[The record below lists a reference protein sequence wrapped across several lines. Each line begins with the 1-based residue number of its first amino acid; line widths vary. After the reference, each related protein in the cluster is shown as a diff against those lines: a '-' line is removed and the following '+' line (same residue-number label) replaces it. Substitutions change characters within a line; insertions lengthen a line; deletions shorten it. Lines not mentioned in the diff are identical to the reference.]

1 MRRPSLLPLTLALGV
16 LIALL
21 GCGNGNQVK
30 PANLSGNWTANLQ
43 KANGSTVFSFSS
55 SITEVG
61 NTVLN
66 VSNVSFNPAT
76 SCFQSQVS
84 ASGLAQFSSSGY
96 GYYTGGGVTAMS
108 ITVKG
113 LAAGGGTDTLILQGT
128 ANPDNSVSG
137 TWTLNGVSAAC
148 SGSGGFTMTRH

>member
-1 MRRPSLLPLTLALGV
+1 MRPTWLHLVLAVVLLL
-16 LIALL
+16 ALL
-21 GCGNGNQVK
+21 GCGNGNQVR

-108 ITVKG
+108 LTVKG
-113 LAAGGGTDTLILQGT
+113 LAAGGGTDTLTLQGT

>member
-1 MRRPSLLPLTLALGV
+1 MRRPSLLPFTLALGV

-43 KANGSTVFSFSS
+43 KANGSTAFSFSF

-113 LAAGGGTDTLILQGT
+113 LATGGGTNTLTLQGT

>member
-1 MRRPSLLPLTLALGV
+1 MRFNRLPLVLALG
-16 LIALL
+16 LLLALL
-21 GCGNGNQVK
+21 GCGNGNQVR
-30 PANLSGNWTANLQ
+30 PVNLSGNWTADMQ

-55 SITEVG
+55 SINEVG

-66 VSNVSFNPAT
+66 VSNLSFNPAT

-108 ITVKG
+108 LTVKG
-113 LAAGGGTDTLILQGT
+113 LAAGGGTATLTLQGT

-137 TWTLNGVSAAC
+137 TWTLNGVSTSC
-148 SGSGGFTMTRH
+148 SGSGAFTMTRH

>member
-1 MRRPSLLPLTLALGV
+1 MRFNRLPLVLALG
-16 LIALL
+16 LLLALL
-21 GCGNGNQVK
+21 GCGNGNQVR
-30 PANLSGNWTANLQ
+30 PVNLSGNWTADMQ

-55 SITEVG
+55 SINEVG

-66 VSNVSFNPAT
+66 VSNLSFNPAT

-84 ASGLAQFSSSGY
+84 ASGIAQFSSSGY

-108 ITVKG
+108 LTVKG
-113 LAAGGGTDTLILQGT
+113 LAAGGGTATLTLQGT

-137 TWTLNGVSAAC
+137 TWTLNGVSTSC
-148 SGSGGFTMTRH
+148 SGSGAFTMTRH

>member
-1 MRRPSLLPLTLALGV
+1 MRPNILRLTLAIGCCL
-16 LIALL
+16 ALL
-21 GCGNGNQVK
+21 ACGNGNQVK
-30 PANLSGNWTANLQ
+30 PANLSGNWTTNLQ

-55 SITEVG
+55 SINEVG

-76 SCFQSQVS
+76 SCFQSQVG

-108 ITVKG
+108 LTVKG
-113 LAAGGGTDTLILQGT
+113 LAAGGGTDTLTLQGT
-128 ANPDNSVSG
+128 ANPDNTVSG
-137 TWTLNGVSAAC
+137 TWTLNGVSATC

>member
-1 MRRPSLLPLTLALGV
+1 MRCNRLPLVLALG
-16 LIALL
+16 LLLALL
-21 GCGNGNQVK
+21 GCGNGNQVR
-30 PANLSGNWTANLQ
+30 PVNLSGNWTADMQ

-55 SITEVG
+55 SINEVG

-66 VSNVSFNPAT
+66 VSNLSFNPAT

-84 ASGLAQFSSSGY
+84 ASGIAQFSSSGY
-96 GYYTGGGVTAMS
+96 GYYTGGGTTAMAL
-108 ITVKG
+108 TVKG
-113 LAAGGGTDTLILQGT
+113 LAAGGGTDTLTLQGT
-128 ANPDNSVSG
+128 ANPDNTVSG

>member
-1 MRRPSLLPLTLALGV
+1 MRPTWLHLVLAVVLLL
-16 LIALL
+16 ALL
-21 GCGNGNQVK
+21 GCGNGNQLR

-55 SITEVG
+55 SINEVG

-76 SCFQSQVS
+76 SCFQSQVG
-84 ASGLAQFSSSGY
+84 ASGLAQFASSGY
-96 GYYTGGGVTAMS
+96 GYYTGGGVTTMS
-108 ITVKG
+108 LTVKG
-113 LAAGGGTDTLILQGT
+113 VAAGGGTDTLTLQGT

-137 TWTLNGVSAAC
+137 TWTLNGVSATC
-148 SGSGGFTMTRH
+148 SGSGGFTMTRQ

>member
-1 MRRPSLLPLTLALGV
+1 MRANLLRLTVALG
-16 LIALL
+16 LFLALL
-21 GCGNGNQVK
+21 GCGNGNQVR
-30 PANLSGNWTANLQ
+30 PVNLSGNWTASLQ

-55 SITEVG
+55 SINEVG

-66 VSNVSFNPAT
+66 VTNVSFNPST
-76 SCFQSQVS
+76 SCFQSQVG

-108 ITVKG
+108 LTVKG
-113 LAAGGGTDTLILQGT
+113 LATGGGTDTLTLQGT

-137 TWTLNGVSAAC
+137 TWTLNGVSATC

>member
-1 MRRPSLLPLTLALGV
+1 MRCNRLPLVLALG
-16 LIALL
+16 LLLALL

-30 PANLSGNWTANLQ
+30 QVNLSGNWTADMQ

-55 SITEVG
+55 SINEVG

-66 VSNVSFNPAT
+66 VSNLSFNPAT

-108 ITVKG
+108 LTVKG
-113 LAAGGGTDTLILQGT
+113 LAAGGGTATLTLQGT
-128 ANPDNSVSG
+128 ANPDNTVSG
-137 TWTLNGVSAAC
+137 TWTLNGVSATC
-148 SGSGGFTMTRH
+148 SGSGAFTMTRH

>member
-1 MRRPSLLPLTLALGV
+1 MLRPNVLRLTLALG
-16 LIALL
+16 LFLTLL
-21 GCGNGNQVK
+21 GCGNRNQVK

-76 SCFQSQVS
+76 SCFQSQVG
-84 ASGLAQFSSSGY
+84 ASGIAQFSSSGY
-96 GYYTGGGVTAMS
+96 GYYTGGGTTAMS
-108 ITVKG
+108 LTVKG
-113 LAAGGGTDTLILQGT
+113 LAAGGGTNTLTLQGT
-128 ANPDNSVSG
+128 ANPDTSVSG

>member
-1 MRRPSLLPLTLALGV
+1 MRCNRLPLVLALG
-16 LIALL
+16 LLLALL
-21 GCGNGNQVK
+21 GCGNGNQVR
-30 PANLSGNWTANLQ
+30 PVNLGGNWAAVMQ

-55 SITEVG
+55 SINEVG

-66 VSNVSFNPAT
+66 VSNLSFNPAT
-76 SCFQSQVS
+76 SCFQSQVG

-108 ITVKG
+108 LTVKG
-113 LAAGGGTDTLILQGT
+113 LAAGGGTATLTLQGT

-137 TWTLNGVSAAC
+137 TWTLNGVSTSC
-148 SGSGGFTMTRH
+148 SGSGAFTMTRH

>member
-1 MRRPSLLPLTLALGV
+1 MRCNRLPLVLALG
-16 LIALL
+16 LLLALL
-21 GCGNGNQVK
+21 GCGNGNQVR
-30 PANLSGNWTANLQ
+30 PVNLSGNWTANLQ

-55 SITEVG
+55 SINEVG

-66 VSNVSFNPAT
+66 VSSVSFNPAT
-76 SCFQSQVS
+76 SCFQSQVG

-108 ITVKG
+108 LTVKG
-113 LAAGGGTDTLILQGT
+113 LAAGGGTNTLTLQGT
-128 ANPDNSVSG
+128 ANPDNTVSG
-137 TWTLNGVSAAC
+137 TWTLNGVSATC

>member
-1 MRRPSLLPLTLALGV
+1 MRCNRLPLVLALG
-16 LIALL
+16 LLLALL
-21 GCGNGNQVK
+21 GCGNGNQVR
-30 PANLSGNWTANLQ
+30 PVNLSGNWTADMQ

-55 SITEVG
+55 SINEVG

-66 VSNVSFNPAT
+66 VSNLSFNPAT

-84 ASGLAQFSSSGY
+84 ASGIAQFSSSGY

-108 ITVKG
+108 LTVKG
-113 LAAGGGTDTLILQGT
+113 LAAGGGTATLTLQGT

-137 TWTLNGVSAAC
+137 TWTLNGVSTSC
-148 SGSGGFTMTRH
+148 SGYGAFTMTRH

>member
-1 MRRPSLLPLTLALGV
+1 LALG
-16 LIALL
+16 LLLALL
-21 GCGNGNQVK
+21 GCGNGNQVR
-30 PANLSGNWTANLQ
+30 PVNLSGSWTANLQ

-55 SITEVG
+55 SINEVG

-66 VSNVSFNPAT
+66 VSNLSFNPAT

-84 ASGLAQFSSSGY
+84 ASGIAQFSSSGY
-96 GYYTGGGVTAMS
+96 GYYTGGGVTAIS
-108 ITVKG
+108 LTVKG
-113 LAAGGGTDTLILQGT
+113 LAAGGGTNTLTLQGT
-128 ANPDNSVSG
+128 ANPDNTVSG

>member
-1 MRRPSLLPLTLALGV
+1 MRRPNLLRLALALGV
-16 LIALL
+16 LAALL
-21 GCGNGNQVK
+21 GCGNRNQVR

-43 KANGSTVFSFSS
+43 KANGSTVFSFTS

-66 VSNVSFNPAT
+66 VSSVSFNPAT
-76 SCFQSQVS
+76 SCFQSQVG

-108 ITVKG
+108 LTVKG
-113 LAAGGGTDTLILQGT
+113 LAAGGGTDTLTLQGT

-137 TWTLNGVSAAC
+137 TWTLNGVSTSC
-148 SGSGGFTMTRH
+148 SGSGAFTMTRH

>member
-1 MRRPSLLPLTLALGV
+1 MRSNWLPLVLALG
-16 LIALL
+16 LFLALL
-21 GCGNGNQVK
+21 GCGNRNQVR
-30 PANLSGNWTANLQ
+30 PANLSGNWTATLQ

-76 SCFQSQVS
+76 SCFQSQVG
-84 ASGLAQFSSSGY
+84 ASGIAQFSSSGY

-108 ITVKG
+108 LTVKG
-113 LAAGGGTDTLILQGT
+113 LAAGGGTDTLTLQGT
-128 ANPDNSVSG
+128 ANPDNTVSG
-137 TWTLNGVSAAC
+137 TWTLNGVSATC

>member
-1 MRRPSLLPLTLALGV
+1 MRSDLLRFTVALGFF
-16 LIALL
+16 LALL

-43 KANGSTVFSFSS
+43 KANGSTAFSFSL
-55 SITEVG
+55 SINEVG

-76 SCFQSQVS
+76 SCFQSQIN
-84 ASGLAQFSSSGY
+84 ASGFAQFSSSGY

-108 ITVKG
+108 LTVKG
-113 LAAGGGTDTLILQGT
+113 LAAGGGTDTLTLQGT

-137 TWTLNGVSAAC
+137 TWTLNGVSATC
-148 SGSGGFTMTRH
+148 SGSGGFTMTRN

>member
-1 MRRPSLLPLTLALGV
+1 MRCNRLPLVLALG
-16 LIALL
+16 LLLALL
-21 GCGNGNQVK
+21 GCGNGNQVR
-30 PANLSGNWTANLQ
+30 PVNLSGNWTADMQ

-55 SITEVG
+55 SINEVG

-66 VSNVSFNPAT
+66 VSNLSFNPAT

-108 ITVKG
+108 LTVKG
-113 LAAGGGTDTLILQGT
+113 LAAGGGTATLTLQGT

-137 TWTLNGVSAAC
+137 TWTLNGVSTSC
-148 SGSGGFTMTRH
+148 SGSGAFTMTRH

>member
-1 MRRPSLLPLTLALGV
+1 MRFNRLPLVLALG
-16 LIALL
+16 LLLALL
-21 GCGNGNQVK
+21 GCGNGNQVR
-30 PANLSGNWTANLQ
+30 PVNLSGNWTADMQ

-55 SITEVG
+55 SINEVG

-66 VSNVSFNPAT
+66 VSNLSFNPAT

-84 ASGLAQFSSSGY
+84 ASGIAQFSSSGY

-108 ITVKG
+108 LTVKG
-113 LAAGGGTDTLILQGT
+113 LAAGGGTNTLTLQGT
-128 ANPDNSVSG
+128 ANPDNTVSG

>member
-1 MRRPSLLPLTLALGV
+1 MRPNRLPVVLALG
-16 LIALL
+16 LFLALL
-21 GCGNGNQVK
+21 GCGNRNQVK
-30 PANLSGNWTANLQ
+30 PANLSGNWTADLQ

-55 SITEVG
+55 SINEVG

-66 VSNVSFNPAT
+66 VSNLSFNPAT

-84 ASGLAQFSSSGY
+84 ASGIAQFSSSGY

-108 ITVKG
+108 LTVKG
-113 LAAGGGTDTLILQGT
+113 LAAGGGTNTLTLQGT
-128 ANPDNSVSG
+128 ANPDNTVSG